1 MDDNGGMMM
10 STLILY
16 AGKYGSTKKC
26 TDALKM
32 SLNNPV
38 TVIDL
43 HQEPT
48 PDLSAYDKIII
59 GGSIYFGQFQK
70 VAKQFC
76 IDNLG
81 ILMQKQIGLFIC
93 CGSPEN
99 IEQYWAVAV
108 PTELLE
114 HALIKECFGGELD
127 RSNMK
132 FFDKLIT
139 GIITKAAQ
147 KNGKP
152 SPEILLHSIAKFSE
166 EMNFA

>member
-1 MDDNGGMMM
+1 M

-16 AGKYGSTKKC
+16 AGKYGSTK
-26 TDALKM
+26 TSVDALKM

-43 HQEPT
+43 HQEAT
-48 PDLSAYDKIII
+48 PDLSNYDKIII

-76 IDNLG
+76 IDNLS
-81 ILMQKQIGLFIC
+81 ILKQKQLGLFIC

-99 IEQYWAVAV
+99 IEQYWSVAV
-108 PTELLE
+108 PSELLE
-114 HALIKECFGGELD
+114 HAIVKECFGGELN
-127 RSNMK
+127 RTNMN

-152 SPEILLHSIAKFSE
+152 APEIFLHSITKFSE
-166 EMNFA
+166 EFNLA